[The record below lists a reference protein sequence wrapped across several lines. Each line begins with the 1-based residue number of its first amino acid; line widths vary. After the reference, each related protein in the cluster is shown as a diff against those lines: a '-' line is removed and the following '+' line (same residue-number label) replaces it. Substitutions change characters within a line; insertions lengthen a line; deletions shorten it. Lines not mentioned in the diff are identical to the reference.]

1 MKKKIITIIS
11 FIGIIIIVGCSPKKV
26 SMEGDVFLT
35 MQNGTIR
42 PIAATEIYLFPIETD
57 FDSSFVVPLQKY
69 INAAKF
75 NVGKIEVKTLCEST
89 NESIPSL
96 FEESKSYIN
105 DYYKNDTFINDLDE
119 TCNNFL
125 TQINGIKS
133 DINSLKNNAENEAK
147 PIKDLINEKENE
159 IKSLDDQ
166 LNKLALAQGG
176 ILKNK
181 QASMVNLAAYY
192 SGPSYVSEYSEPDDR
207 DITYSIQNNSDYI
220 IKSVTLGSYLWKNEV
235 VDYESA
241 ITEYYSDSSYL
252 SKSKTISAP
261 GTKNEYGETLPGL
274 NKGQSM
280 TDSYD
285 RIRLYSAWPND
296 RWIEE
301 NLKDLSVVNHTI
313 TETGYCEQSR
323 YSPCASYY
331 LFSIDL
337 GFRDIIEI
345 EFGEPYE
352 ITRDASNASRVY
364 STKDVDWIEKGKQ
377 SDAYLSS
384 DMHNKK
390 KVKETEI
397 ENLRVKVAEIYNKFK
412 VNDKEFELASL
423 ENDSLNCESA
433 KDLRDTKYEV
443 NECLLLID
451 NKEGMLELI
460 DTSKSSLGES
470 ISEIFSSI
478 SDEDLGYENFEEL
491 LNSFAK
497 SRNSFVTVSSIQG
510 AYIFNDIP
518 SGNYVIFTSYEDR
531 FNGVGHW
538 FEEINV
544 KEDGTFDLN
553 NINYKRSGIY
563 SYLRDKIEN

>member
-1 MKKKIITIIS
+1 
-11 FIGIIIIVGCSPKKV
+11 
-26 SMEGDVFLT
+26 
-35 MQNGTIR
+35 
-42 PIAATEIYLFPIETD
+42 
-57 FDSSFVVPLQKY
+57 
-69 INAAKF
+69 
-75 NVGKIEVKTLCEST
+75 
-89 NESIPSL
+89 
-96 FEESKSYIN
+96 
-105 DYYKNDTFINDLDE
+105 
-119 TCNNFL
+119 
-125 TQINGIKS
+125 
-133 DINSLKNNAENEAK
+133 
-147 PIKDLINEKENE
+147 
-159 IKSLDDQ
+159 
-166 LNKLALAQGG
+166 
-176 ILKNK
+176 
-181 QASMVNLAAYY
+181 
-192 SGPSYVSEYSEPDDR
+192 
-207 DITYSIQNNSDYI
+207 
-220 IKSVTLGSYLWKNEV
+220 
-235 VDYESA
+235 
-241 ITEYYSDSSYL
+241 
-252 SKSKTISAP
+252 
-261 GTKNEYGETLPGL
+261 
-274 NKGQSM
+274 M

-301 NLKDLSVVNHTI
+301 NLKDLSVVNHII
-313 TETGYCEQSR
+313 TETGYCQTSR
-323 YSPCASYY
+323 YLTCASYSN

-337 GFRDIIEI
+337 CFRDIIEI

-397 ENLRVKVAEIYNKFK
+397 ENLRVQVAEIYNKFK

-460 DTSKSSLGES
+460 DTSKSSLGVS

-538 FEEINV
+538 FEEIDV
-544 KEDGTFDLN
+544 KEDATFDLN